1 MQKLDLNKFDGW
13 LGVNK
18 EVGVSSAKVVSMIK
32 KIMNSKKAGPAG
44 TLAPLA
50 CGVLPIALGEATK
63 TVKYTM
69 YAKKSYEFDIKW
81 GEATDTE
88 DLEGKIINVS
98 KLRPSKNDIIN
109 ALKCFTGN
117 IKQKPPSYS
126 AIKIGGI
133 RSYKHA
139 RNSIV
144 VDLPER
150 EFFIKSLLLAS

>member
-1 MQKLDLNKFDGW
+1 
-13 LGVNK
+13 
-18 EVGVSSAKVVSMIK
+18 
-32 KIMNSKKAGPAG
+32 
-44 TLAPLA
+44 
-50 CGVLPIALGEATK
+50 
-63 TVKYTM
+63 M

-98 KLRPSKNDIIN
+98 KLRPSKNDILN
-109 ALKCFTGN
+109 ARKCFTGN
-117 IKQKPPSYS
+117 IKQKPPSFS

-133 RSYKHA
+133 RSYKLA

-150 EFFIKSLLLAS
+150 EVFIKSFKLLKI